1 MQIETPIER
10 LQSHGFCLL
19 SAGEWLSWL
28 GASDDDLR
36 AFAGYWQDL
45 PPDRYLKDGGGYRFR
60 RHASAVCDP
69 ERGTLERVAHRPHWQ
84 PTTYNALHGG
94 MLRWFEPI
102 APGLWNLP
110 AFQQIIKMLAW
121 LLGQVRTAQP
131 WFVEAHQF
139 RIDAG
144 AGLGKPTPEGAHRDG
159 VDFVALLLVERHNVE
174 GGETTIYDLQG
185 KPLERTVLQAPWTLM
200 LLDDGR
206 VMHETTPIH
215 ATAVPAYRDTLVLTY
230 RKNGFMEPPAE

>member
-1 MQIETPIER
+1 MQIETPIDG
-10 LQSHGFCLL
+10 LQSHGYYIL
-19 SAGEWLSWL
+19 SPGAWLPWL
-28 GASDDDLR
+28 GASDGDLR
-36 AFAGYWQDL
+36 ALAGYWRDL
-45 PPDRYLKDGGGYRFR
+45 PPERYLKDGGSCRFR

-102 APGLWNLP
+102 APGLWDLP

-121 LLGQVRTAQP
+121 LFSQVRSAQP

-139 RIDAG
+139 RIDASSG
-144 AGLGKPTPEGAHRDG
+144 PGKPTPEGAHRDG

-174 GGETTIYDLQG
+174 GGETTIYDLAG
-185 KPLERTVLQAPWTLM
+185 KLLERTVLAVPWTLM

-206 VMHETTPIH
+206 VAHETTPIRAAA
-215 ATAVPAYRDTLVLTY
+215 ATAHRDTLVLTY
-230 RKNGFMEPPAE
+230 RTNGFLDPGGE